1 MGAIYV
7 PQQAVELASRPQ
19 FDGLHDPNPRTALIE
34 PYHDPVGFP
43 TIGYGHL
50 LSRVKW
56 EPLSKYPAITKEHA
70 LRLLEQDLGRA
81 ARSVCNLIKV
91 PLNDYQYSALIDF
104 AFNCGGGNLEISTLR
119 RVINRGEFEKAPAQ
133 FMRWVHAQGK
143 RMPGL
148 VYRRRAESQLWIETW
163 RGK

>member
-7 PQQAVELASRPQ
+7 PQQAIDLASRPQ

-56 EPLSKYPAITKEHA
+56 EPLDKYSAITKEEA
-70 LRLLEQDLGRA
+70 LTLLEKDLGRA
-81 ARSVCNLIKV
+81 ARSVCGLIKV
-91 PLNDYQYSALIDF
+91 PLNDNQYAALIDF
-104 AFNCGGGNLEISTLR
+104 TFNCGGGNLEVSTLR
-119 RVINRGEFEKAPAQ
+119 RVINRGEFHKAPSE
-133 FMRWVHAQGK
+133 FMRWVYAQGVLMK
-143 RMPGL
+143 GL
-148 VYRRRAESQLWIETW
+148 VYRRKAESELWIETW
-163 RGK
+163 RRK